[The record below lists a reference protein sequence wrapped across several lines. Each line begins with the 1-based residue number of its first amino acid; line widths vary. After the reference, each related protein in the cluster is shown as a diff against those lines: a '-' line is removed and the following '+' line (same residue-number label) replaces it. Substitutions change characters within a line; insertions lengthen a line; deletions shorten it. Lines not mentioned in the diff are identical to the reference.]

1 MVAKSVE
8 VTNRLQQNG
17 VFPDK
22 LIRKKDG
29 SYEFRKG
36 YFYRHGQTTE
46 QFVAAIL
53 RVYPE
58 AKIVDQ
64 GDFFNAWP
72 KDSYFMVRFK
82 I

>member
-1 MVAKSVE
+1 MVAKNVE
-8 VTNRLQQNG
+8 VMNRLQQNG
-17 VFPDK
+17 VFPDR

-29 SYEFRKG
+29 SFEFRKM

-46 QFVAAIL
+46 QYVSAIL
-53 RVYPE
+53 RVYPQ

-64 GDFFNAWP
+64 GDEFHHWP